1 MMRLEFHGLPSA
13 DVETIH
19 RTGRDSYGDAVERHA
34 SAEEGGMPCRH
45 CLQNVPAGQPFL
57 ALAHRPFQ
65 GRNPFTETGP
75 IYLCD
80 PQCTR
85 ADPAP
90 EPPGFLDAPKYI
102 LRGYSAD
109 ERIVYGTGAVTP
121 RAELT
126 AYASQLLTR
135 DDIAFVDLRS
145 ASNNC
150 FLCRIYRAG

>member
-1 MMRLEFHGLPSA
+1 MKLEFRGLPSA
-13 DVETIH
+13 DVELIH
-19 RTGRDSYGDAVERHA
+19 RTGMDSYADPVERHPH
-34 SAEEGGMPCRH
+34 AEEGGMPCRH

-80 PQCTR
+80 PGCEP

-90 EPPGFLDAPKYI
+90 EPPGFLAAEQYL

-109 ERIVYGTGAVTP
+109 ERIVYGTGAVTA
-121 RAELT
+121 RTDLT
-126 AYASQLLTR
+126 RYARQLLAR

-150 FLCRIYRAG
+150 FLCRIHRAD

>member
-1 MMRLEFHGLPSA
+1 MRVEFHGLPSA

-19 RTGRDSYGDAVERHA
+19 RTGRDSYGDPVERHA

-80 PQCTR
+80 PGC
-85 ADPAP
+85 APAAP
-90 EPPGFLDAPKYI
+90 SPDVPAFLEAAQYI

-109 ERIVYGTGAVTP
+109 ERIVYGTGTVTP

-126 AYASQLLTR
+126 AYAAELLAR

-150 FLCRIYRAG
+150 FLCRIYRAA